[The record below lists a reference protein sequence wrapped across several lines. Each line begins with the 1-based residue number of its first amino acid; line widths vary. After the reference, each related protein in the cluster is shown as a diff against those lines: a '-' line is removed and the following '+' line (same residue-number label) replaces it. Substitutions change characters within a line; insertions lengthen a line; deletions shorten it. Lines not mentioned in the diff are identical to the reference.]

1 MANEMLQ
8 VQISQHLHGPVPE
21 CTQLMKSLN
30 LPNIFDKRK
39 NGDLS
44 KIAWKKLVN
53 KAINE
58 NEESNFKKAFVSKSK
73 LKDSDMPKE
82 SFERKD
88 YITKMNLTNAR
99 VKFNLRSKML
109 DIKFNYSAKFEKELW
124 LCDSC

>member
-1 MANEMLQ
+1 M
-8 VQISQHLHGPVPE
+8 
-21 CTQLMKSLN
+21 
-30 LPNIFDKRK
+30 
-39 NGDLS
+39 S

-82 SFERKD
+82 SSERKD
-88 YITKMNLTNAR
+88 DLTKMNLYNAR

-109 DIKFNYSAKFEKELW
+109 DIKFNYSAKCEKELW
-124 LCDSC
+124 L

>member
-1 MANEMLQ
+1 
-8 VQISQHLHGPVPE
+8 
-21 CTQLMKSLN
+21 MKSLN

-73 LKDSDMPKE
+73 LKDSDMPK
-82 SFERKD
+82 
-88 YITKMNLTNAR
+88 
-99 VKFNLRSKML
+99 
-109 DIKFNYSAKFEKELW
+109 
-124 LCDSC
+124 